1 MPNAAEPKKYIHTHK
16 PIRILYLL
24 FWAFLYTM
32 SSNKFAFLF
41 ITRNLK
47 TNNIMFIIM
56 NPVITQPIP

>member
-1 MPNAAEPKKYIHTHK
+1 
-16 PIRILYLL
+16 
-24 FWAFLYTM
+24 M

-56 NPVITQPIP
+56 NPTISHQLP